1 MADIQCVN
9 PVCQRTNSDTRT
21 FCSNCGWRLPKSG
34 PPHDGAGLQ
43 EAYDQLQ
50 QKYDQLASRQ
60 DQLQGEHEQLQGQHE
75 QLASNHAQLQG
86 KAEQLNLSHQS
97 LAQEHQQTVVAL
109 AEAQALAT
117 QSETLKQKAESRIES
132 LLEEL
137 KKITPGSGTSPAAS
151 PEAQA
156 EIVRLNQLL
165 AQAQHDYTGVAAQYA
180 EADAKIK
187 AFESSELGKL
197 IWPLRSRIIS
207 WVLVAVAGLISGGAA
222 GIYTPLNPVKKQLN
236 MIVSGQGQQRND
248 LANTSTQLS
257 QTAQDLDKAK
267 QDLAAQAQT
276 NSQLTTQLDASK
288 QSAQSTA
295 EQLSAVKA
303 QLAESKGEAAKE
315 HAAAV
320 ETQKQLEAEKTR
332 SQQLSVKSA
341 LASALQATIAAHP
354 YLTYRGPNQGTITIQ
369 YNGKNDKPANI
380 TLDHLNSSSES
391 GVKVDSVAGAQLPGV
406 PVVVEPM
413 SKNVSIL
420 SPPNSANGWQ
430 KMTII
435 VQGKN
440 SNKAV
445 LRWTVF

>member
-21 FCSNCGWRLPKSG
+21 FCSNCGWRLPQIV
-34 PPHDGAGLQ
+34 PPPVPPPDCVVLK
-43 EAYDQLQ
+43 EAYDQLK
-50 QKYDQLASRQ
+50 QKYDQVASRQ
-60 DQLQGEHEQLQGQHE
+60 DQLQGEHEQLQGQHQ
-75 QLASNHAQLQG
+75 QLASDHAQLQG
-86 KAEQLNLSHQS
+86 HAEQLNSSHQA
-97 LAQEHQQTVVAL
+97 LAQEHQQTVAAL
-109 AEAQALAT
+109 AEAHASAT

-137 KKITPGSGTSPAAS
+137 KRITPGSGTSPATS
-151 PEAQA
+151 PDAQA

-165 AQAQHDYTGVAAQYA
+165 AQA
-180 EADAKIK
+180 DAKIK
-187 AFESSELGKL
+187 AFESSDLGKAT
-197 IWPLRSRIIS
+197 WPLQSRIIS
-207 WVLVAVAGLISGGAA
+207 WVLVAVAGLASGAAA
-222 GIYTPLNPVKKQLN
+222 GIYSPLNPVKKQLN
-236 MIVSGQGQQRND
+236 TIVSGQGQQRND
-248 LANTSTQLS
+248 LANTATQLS
-257 QTAQDLDKAK
+257 QAAQELDKAK

-288 QSAQSTA
+288 QSAQSAA

-303 QLAESKGEAAKE
+303 QLAESKGVAAKE

-320 ETQKQLEAEKTR
+320 ETQKQLEAEKAR

-354 YLTYRGPNQGTITIQ
+354 YLTYRGANQGTITIQ
-369 YNGKNDKPANI
+369 YNGKSDKPANI

-391 GVKVDSVAGAQLPGV
+391 GVRVDSVAGAQLPGV